1 MPWVPAAG
9 PPKTSERIH
18 ARRGV
23 KARWQKL
30 DKMQKDRLIKA
41 ELRKLNKFFQNI
53 PEDRQKIIKGLKEQA
68 AFMYATLME
77 LQEIM
82 NTEGPVELFEQG
94 KQKMLREHPASK
106 VYNSMIRNY
115 SNVIKQ
121 LLELMPTEEKKAAED
136 ELLAFIKKAK

>member
-1 MPWVPAAG
+1 M
-9 PPKTSERIH
+9 
-18 ARRGV
+18 
-23 KARWQKL
+23 
-30 DKMQKDRLIKA
+30 DKIQKDKLIKA

-53 PEDRQKIIKGLKEQA
+53 PEDKQKIIKGLKEQA

-82 NTEGPVELFEQG
+82 NTEGPVEMFEQG